1 MPEAKRPH
9 VKDWPDHPATPEEL
23 FERIWQNYRHRAADR
38 PTVRTMME
46 LYAEGMRT
54 LFWKPVELAEIMMA
68 LSSRLGHVTH
78 GQTQPEGIVRI
89 LNALRDDLTAFAR
102 YLNEQANNGE

>member
-1 MPEAKRPH
+1 MPETNRPH

-23 FERIWQNYRHRAADR
+23 FERIWQGYHHRAADK
-38 PTVRTMME
+38 PTVRAMME

-68 LSSRLGHVTH
+68 ISSRLGHVTH
-78 GQTQPEGIVRI
+78 GQTKPESIVDI
-89 LNALRDDLTAFAR
+89 LNALRDDLARFAQ
-102 YLNEQANNGE
+102 YLNEQARGGE

>member
-1 MPEAKRPH
+1 MPEANRPH

-23 FERIWQNYRHRAADR
+23 FERIWNGYRHHAADK

-89 LNALRDDLTAFAR
+89 LNALRDDLTAFAQ